1 MGYLFALVT
10 IALYLFYV
18 FMLLRMLF
26 DWVRMFAPGWRP
38 KGIALLCA
46 SAVYAVT
53 DWPMEKLRRVIPP
66 VRVGNVALDTGF
78 LILIVVVSMLLG
90 PILLTTGAWM
100 HPAECYSTFCGA
112 HTFNG
117 IHALN
122 GPRTC
127 VNVPGERGPGPLRHA
142 HILLSVRQKP
152 RSRGPMIVKWVP
164 TTVCAM
170 RHTAPDAG
178 AEHSR
183 RVAPSAHSTSNPTR
197 TRGEATWPSPPKT

>member
-66 VRVGNVALDTGF
+66 VRVGNVALDTGI

-90 PILLTTGAWM
+90 PMMSLTARF
-100 HPAECYSTFCGA
+100 S
-112 HTFNG
+112 
-117 IHALN
+117 
-122 GPRTC
+122 
-127 VNVPGERGPGPLRHA
+127 
-142 HILLSVRQKP
+142 
-152 RSRGPMIVKWVP
+152 
-164 TTVCAM
+164 
-170 RHTAPDAG
+170 
-178 AEHSR
+178 
-183 RVAPSAHSTSNPTR
+183 
-197 TRGEATWPSPPKT
+197 

>member
-90 PILLTTGAWM
+90 PMMSLTARFSYRPEPGCAPRNVTQHSAGRTRLTGYTRLMGHGRAQ
-100 HPAECYSTFCGA
+100 T
-112 HTFNG
+112 
-117 IHALN
+117 L
-122 GPRTC
+122 
-127 VNVPGERGPGPLRHA
+127 RGSGG
-142 HILLSVRQKP
+142 
-152 RSRGPMIVKWVP
+152 RGR
-164 TTVCAM
+164 CAM
-170 RHTAPDAG
+170 RIFCCLYDRNPG
-178 AEHSR
+178 AE
-183 RVAPSAHSTSNPTR
+183 VQ
-197 TRGEATWPSPPKT
+197 